1 MLIAKLDW
9 VVKELS
15 VSIEKNLLKALAA
28 KFHAAMLD
36 TYHVAKTDCGYTATY
51 FLQMV
56 SELGG
61 VEAAHRLLA
70 SANPATGLT
79 ELWLCNRLDLSVEAQ
94 VLRPEFAPLFSEEE
108 RTVAQTRLAE
118 YGYAVQNNRRR

>member
-1 MLIAKLDW
+1 MAVIKLNL
-9 VVKELS
+9 VVKELLM
-15 VSIEKNLLKALAA
+15 SIEKNLMKALAA
-28 KFHAAMLD
+28 KFHAAMLE
-36 TYHVAKTDCGYTATY
+36 TYQLAKTDCGYTATY

-56 SELGG
+56 SEVGG

-79 ELWLCNRLDLSVEAQ
+79 ELWLCKRLDLSVEAQ

-118 YGYAVQNNRRR
+118 YGHRG